1 MPAGKRRIAGGV
13 AALLVAAAPI
23 ITAPQASAGCIYG
36 GQFLGKC
43 DGPIQPDGNWERCIT
58 VARYVPSGLSSHLIP
73 VKNCQFMGPAIRPAD
88 PNFADPPLHIAP

>member
-1 MPAGKRRIAGGV
+1 MPPGKHRIAGGV

-23 ITAPQASAGCIYG
+23 IAAPQASAGCIYG

-88 PNFADPPLHIAP
+88 PNFADPPVHIAP